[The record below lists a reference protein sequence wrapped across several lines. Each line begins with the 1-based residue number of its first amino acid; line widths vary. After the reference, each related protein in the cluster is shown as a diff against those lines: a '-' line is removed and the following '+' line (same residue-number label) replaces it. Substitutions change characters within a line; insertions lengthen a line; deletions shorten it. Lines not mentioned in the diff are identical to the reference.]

1 MRPKGN
7 RLCMAEIKNHNPKSP
22 IDRFVLVTVR
32 EFNDD
37 EGGTYID
44 QINTAAEFLSTE
56 REAYDEP
63 FYQVYGKRY
72 MDDVM
77 SGPMFLGEFYDLDK
91 ALNFLYYLTGE
102 EAQVVSY

>member
-44 QINTAAEFLSTE
+44 QINTAAEYLSTD
-56 REAYDEP
+56 R
-63 FYQVYGKRY
+63 
-72 MDDVM
+72 DD
-77 SGPMFLGEFYDLDK
+77 
-91 ALNFLYYLTGE
+91 
-102 EAQVVSY
+102 

>member
-1 MRPKGN
+1 MRPRGN
-7 RLCMAEIKNHNPKSP
+7 RLCMASIKNHNPKSP
-22 IDRFVLVTVR
+22 IDTFVLVTVR

-44 QINTAAEFLSTE
+44 QINTAAEFLSTD
-56 REAYDEP
+56 RDAYDEP

-72 MDDVM
+72 MDDII

-102 EAQVVSY
+102 EAQVISY